1 MLDRLTNTEII
12 EHIQENPESTEAEL
26 EMAER
31 LLAAI
36 DELDKLTALVRRHEA
51 KEELRRLEAEDGAD
65 A

>member
-1 MLDRLTNTEII
+1 MLERLTNTEII
-12 EHIQENPESTEAEL
+12 EHITENPDASEVEL

-36 DELDKLTALVRRHEA
+36 DELDRLSNTVRA
-51 KEELRRLEAEDGAD
+51 LEAHAELSRGEADDGAD